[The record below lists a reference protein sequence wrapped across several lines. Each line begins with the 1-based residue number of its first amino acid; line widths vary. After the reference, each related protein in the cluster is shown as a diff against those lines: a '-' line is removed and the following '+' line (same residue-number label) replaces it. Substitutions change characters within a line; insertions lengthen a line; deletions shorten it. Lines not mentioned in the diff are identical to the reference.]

1 MVFQAEKRGVEVSYS
16 TLPCD
21 ITFCGTFLRRRGSR
35 QMPGLETPLTQ
46 HVLLHV
52 GAMNVFAPLV
62 IILARLRLGK
72 PTAPEKLLWPATGV
86 QLAFLWFWHIPD
98 ILAFGLSGPAGI
110 IIMHA
115 SLLMTALLFWHCVCG
130 LVANEQWRAI
140 GALLL
145 TSKLYCLLGVL
156 LTFAP
161 RTLYPGVFV
170 LCLAPGSA
178 PVTIGLADQQFAG
191 LIMLVACPA
200 TYLLGAVTLAARW
213 LFTLEGL
220 PAVRLASRVP
230 P

>member
-1 MVFQAEKRGVEVSYS
+1 
-16 TLPCD
+16 
-21 ITFCGTFLRRRGSR
+21 
-35 QMPGLETPLTQ
+35 MPGLETPLTQ

-52 GAMNVFAPLV
+52 GAMNILAPLV
-62 IILARLRLGK
+62 VILARSWLGFK
-72 PTAPEKLLWPATGV
+72 RTRGKLLGPATV
-86 QLAFLWFWHIPD
+86 AQLAVLWFWHIPD

-110 IIMHA
+110 ISMHA
-115 SLLMTALLFWHCVCG
+115 SLLMPALLFWYCVCG
-130 LVANEQWRAI
+130 LVADQQWRAI

-170 LCLAPGSA
+170 LCLAPGSR
-178 PVTIGLADQQFAG
+178 PVAIGLADQQLAG

-200 TYLLGAVTLAARW
+200 TYLLAAVILAARW
-213 LFTLEGL
+213 LFNLEAL
-220 PAVRLASRVP
+220 PAFPLASRAP